1 MKKTILSIAAALAIL
16 ASGSMAPAVHAADKG
31 KMDSGYTTPRMGTDM
46 NRDRDMSRD
55 RTEMN
60 KDWFEAHQ
68 TSKLT
73 GTEVRNKEGEDLGK
87 IKDFVIDSRGR
98 VQYAL
103 LSEGGVMGVG
113 SKTYAVPFE
122 ALSYNPKDAKDHYF
136 TLNMSKDQL
145 AKAPVFD
152 EEHFTDRTWTDRV
165 YRFFGVQSRWSDEGM
180 HMDKGRMSHDKGMES
195 GSQYGTQPG
204 TSQTK

>member
-1 MKKTILSIAAALAIL
+1 MKKTTIIDCGRPGYFGLGFHGPRRSR
-16 ASGSMAPAVHAADKG
+16 GGQG
-31 KMDSGYTTPRMGTDM
+31 KDGFRLHYPQDG
-46 NRDRDMSRD
+46 NGHEPGNRDMSRD

-113 SKTYAVPFE
+113 SEDICRSLRGPVLQPERCEGPLFHPGHEQGSVGQGSGVRRGAFHRPHLDRQGVPVLRRAVPLVGRRD
-122 ALSYNPKDAKDHYF
+122 AHGQGKDV
-136 TLNMSKDQL
+136 T
-145 AKAPVFD
+145 
-152 EEHFTDRTWTDRV
+152 
-165 YRFFGVQSRWSDEGM
+165 
-180 HMDKGRMSHDKGMES
+180 
-195 GSQYGTQPG
+195 
-204 TSQTK
+204 

>member
-1 MKKTILSIAAALAIL
+1 MKKTLLSVAAALAIL

-31 KMDSGYTTPRMGTDM
+31 KTDSGYTTPSTGTDM
-46 NRDRDMSRD
+46 NRDKDMSRD
-55 RTEMN
+55 QDMNRPKDMTRTEMR

-73 GTEVRNKEGEDLGK
+73 GTEVRNKQGEDLGK

-98 VQYAL
+98 IQYAL

-113 SKTYAVPFE
+113 SKMFAVPFE

-152 EEHFTDRTWTDRV
+152 EEHFTDRTWSDRV

-180 HMDKGRMSHDKGMES
+180 PKDKGKM
-195 GSQYGTQPG
+195 
-204 TSQTK
+204 